1 MFSRAL
7 SRNLQKSQKLNLL
20 KSSTR
25 SLHFKYQEDN
35 TERALA
41 HYGKN
46 LSEIEKNCGEAV
58 RMDLKLA
65 INNCLDLSM
74 ETDPSAIIFGEDLG
88 FGGVFRVTGAGGKGS
103 VNLGQKYG
111 KERVFNTPLC
121 EQGIIGFAIGVA
133 VEGHTCIPEIQF
145 ADYVFPAFDQ
155 LVNEAAKYRYR
166 SGSEFTVGKM
176 TVRLP
181 CGAVGH
187 GGLYHS
193 QSPEAYFA
201 HCPGLKIVYP
211 RGPLQAKGLLQSC
224 IEDDNPCIFME
235 PKVLYRLA
243 DDIVPKGHYTIP
255 IGEAEIVQEGDDV
268 TLIGWGCQMHV
279 NLAVAKKAKK
289 ELGVSVEVLDLRS
302 IFPWDKE
309 TVMKSVSKT
318 GRCIIA
324 HEAPLTCGFGSELAA
339 TIAQECFLNLEAP
352 VERVTGWDT
361 PFPHIQEPFYVPDTY
376 RVFEKIQNIVDYD
389 FS

>member
-1 MFSRAL
+1 MFRKAL
-7 SRNLQKSQKLNLL
+7 TASLKQKSNLL
-20 KSSTR
+20 STSTR
-25 SLHFKYQEDN
+25 SLHFKYNEDN
-35 TERALA
+35 LEQALA

-46 LSEIEKNCGEAV
+46 TSEIERQCGTAQ

-65 INNCLDLSM
+65 LNNTFDNWM
-74 ETDPSAIIFGEDLG
+74 EKDPTAIMFGEDLG
-88 FGGVFRVTGAGGKGS
+88 FGGVFRVTGGGGKNT
-103 VNLGQKYG
+103 VHLQEKYG

-133 VEGHTCIPEIQF
+133 VEGHTVIPEIQF

-166 SGSEFTVGKM
+166 SGGEFTVGSM
-176 TVRLP
+176 VVRLP

-224 IEDDNPCIFME
+224 LEDDNPCIFME
-235 PKVLYRLA
+235 PKVLYRLSE
-243 DDIVPKGHYTIP
+243 DLVPTGDYNIP
-255 IGEAEIVQEGDDV
+255 IGQAEVVQEGDDV

-289 ELGVSVEVLDLRS
+289 ELGVSVEVIDLRT

-309 TVMKSVSKT
+309 TVMKSVAKT

-324 HEAPLTCGFGSELAA
+324 HEAPLRVREVYGSLIGGGENLSFGLSE
-339 TIAQECFLNLEAP
+339 NHKP
-352 VERVTGWDT
+352 
-361 PFPHIQEPFYVPDTY
+361 PFSMLRF
-376 RVFEKIQNIVDYD
+376 RR
-389 FS
+389 